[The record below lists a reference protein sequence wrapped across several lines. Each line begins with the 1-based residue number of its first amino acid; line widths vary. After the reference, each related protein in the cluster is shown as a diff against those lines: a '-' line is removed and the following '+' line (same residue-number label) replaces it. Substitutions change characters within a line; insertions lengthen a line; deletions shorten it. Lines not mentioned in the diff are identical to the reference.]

1 MMIVLK
7 NVAFN
12 ALSIKIPMAFSIGIE
27 IHLKV
32 HMEFQGTG
40 DRRKNLGNKTH
51 KVVSLTLFDFKTYC
65 EAIIIK
71 AVWLSIEA
79 GEQID
84 GIE

>member
-1 MMIVLK
+1 
-7 NVAFN
+7 
-12 ALSIKIPMAFSIGIE
+12 MAFSIGIE

-40 DRRKNLGNKTH
+40 NRRKNLGNKNH
-51 KVVSLTLFDFKTYC
+51 KVLSLTLFDFKTYC
-65 EAIIIK
+65 KAIIIK
-71 AVWLSIEA
+71 TVWFCIEA